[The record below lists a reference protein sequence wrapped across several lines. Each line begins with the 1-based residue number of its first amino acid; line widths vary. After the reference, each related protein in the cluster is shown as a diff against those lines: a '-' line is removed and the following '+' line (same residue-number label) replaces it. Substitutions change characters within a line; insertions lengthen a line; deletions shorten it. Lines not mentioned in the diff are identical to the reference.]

1 MISVTKLNVTAENAR
16 RGRPETEEKERIKS
30 SVLPK
35 IADSMILLTH
45 PLSIPKTEDQ
55 ALHSERHPT
64 SGSPSVWSLEPGPH
78 LRHAVPAA
86 NAGWMCEPQAERG
99 SDPSSG
105 LAPAT
110 RLSGVNLGVTEQA
123 LEDTVQSSLGYR
135 GC

>member
-1 MISVTKLNVTAENAR
+1 MLTAENAR

-64 SGSPSVWSLEPGPH
+64 SGSLEPGPH

-86 NAGWMCEPQAERG
+86 NAGWMREPQAERG

-110 RLSGVNLGVTEQA
+110 RLSGVNLGVAEQA